1 MTPILAYSFFLP
13 QLSCSIFFEEFV
25 KISPEMKIA
34 VLLTD
39 FTDADGYPA
48 VMKGVLL
55 GLAPDVHIIDL
66 SHSVPHQD
74 IQHAALLLGRSAPF
88 FPAGTV
94 FVCVVNP
101 GVGTRRRGIIARLG
115 NQYFVGP
122 DNGLFSVVYRNTLAK
137 KALVRFFSIEN
148 PAFMLKPVSSTF
160 QGRDVFTPAAAH
172 LLNGTP
178 LEDFGAEVTDPVLLD
193 LPEPERTEAGCEGEI
208 LYIDAFGNLG
218 TSIRAEHLAHN
229 AKITIILCGQTVSGL
244 LNTFGEGKQGELA
257 AIIDSDGYLAVCVV
271 NGSAR
276 RELNA
281 HVGDSVLVSVASDGP
296 AS

>member
-1 MTPILAYSFFLP
+1 
-13 QLSCSIFFEEFV
+13 
-25 KISPEMKIA
+25 MKIA
-34 VLLTD
+34 ALLTD

-48 VMKGVLL
+48 IMKGVML
-55 GLAPDVHIIDL
+55 GLVPEVQIIDL

-74 IQHAALLLGRSAPF
+74 VLHAALLLGRSAPF
-88 FPAGTV
+88 YPAGTV
-94 FVCVVNP
+94 FVCVVDP
-101 GVGTRRRGIIARLG
+101 GVGTHRRGIIARLG

-122 DNGLFSVVYRNTLAK
+122 DNGLMTVVYRKTLAK
-137 KALVRFFSIEN
+137 KEPFRVFNLEN

-160 QGRDVFTPAAAH
+160 HGRDIFAPAGAH

-178 LEDFGAEVTDPVLLD
+178 LEDFGAEVTNPVLLD
-193 LPEPERTEAGCEGEI
+193 LPEPVKTETGWVGEI
-208 LYIDAFGNLG
+208 LHIDAFGNLG
-218 TSIRAEHLAHN
+218 SSIRAEHLANN

-244 LNTFGEGKQGELA
+244 LNTFGEGRQGDLT

-276 RELNA
+276 KKLNA
-281 HVGDSVLVSVASDGP
+281 NVGDSVLVSVSSDGS

>member
-1 MTPILAYSFFLP
+1 
-13 QLSCSIFFEEFV
+13 
-25 KISPEMKIA
+25 MKIA

-48 VMKGVLL
+48 VMKGVML
-55 GLAPDVHIIDL
+55 GLVPDLQIIDL

-74 IQHAALLLGRSAPF
+74 VLHAALLLGRSAPF

-94 FVCVVNP
+94 FVCVVDP
-101 GVGTRRRGIIARLG
+101 GVGTQRRGIIAQLG

-122 DNGLFSVVYRNTLAK
+122 DNGLMSVVYRNALAK
-137 KALVRFFSIEN
+137 KAPVRVFSLEN
-148 PAFMLKPVSSTF
+148 PAFMLSPVSSTF
-160 QGRDVFTPAAAH
+160 HGRDVFAPAAAH

-178 LEDFGAEVTDPVLLD
+178 LEDFGAEVTDPVLLV
-193 LPEPERTEAGCEGEI
+193 LPEPVKTEAGWEGEI
-208 LYIDAFGNLG
+208 LHIDAFGNLG

-229 AKITIILCGQTVSGL
+229 AKLTIILCGQTISGL
-244 LNTFGEGKQGELA
+244 LNTFGEGRQGDLA

-271 NGSAR
+271 NGSAQK
-276 RELNA
+276 ELNA
-281 HVGDSVLVSVASDGP
+281 NVGDSVLVSFSSDEP

>member
-1 MTPILAYSFFLP
+1 
-13 QLSCSIFFEEFV
+13 
-25 KISPEMKIA
+25 MKIA

-48 VMKGVLL
+48 VMKGVML
-55 GLAPDVHIIDL
+55 GLVPDLQIIDL

-74 IQHAALLLGRSAPF
+74 VLHAALLLGRSAPF

-94 FVCVVNP
+94 FVCVVDP
-101 GVGTRRRGIIARLG
+101 GVGTQRRGIIAQLG

-122 DNGLFSVVYRNTLAK
+122 DNGLMSVVYRNALAK
-137 KALVRFFSIEN
+137 KAPVRIFSLEN
-148 PAFMLKPVSSTF
+148 PAFMLSPASSTF
-160 QGRDVFTPAAAH
+160 HGRDVFAPAAAH

-178 LEDFGAEVTDPVLLD
+178 LEDFGAEVTDPVLLV
-193 LPEPERTEAGCEGEI
+193 LPEPVKTEAGWEGEV
-208 LYIDAFGNLG
+208 LHIDAFGNLG

-244 LNTFGEGKQGELA
+244 LNTFGEGRQGDLA
-257 AIIDSDGYLAVCVV
+257 AIIDSDGYLAICVV

-276 RELNA
+276 KELNA
-281 HVGDSVLVSVASDGP
+281 NMGDSVLVSFSSNEP